1 MKAHELSQILPE
13 MEIADLQQ
21 LAENIRTE
29 GLKEEIVLHE
39 GKILDGRSRFAA
51 CKLVGVKPQTRAFG
65 DRKSDGTDPL
75 KFVLS
80 ENVHRRHLTDD
91 QRAIIASELAVRS
104 QVGRPPQKEIT
115 ENGGGEFGGLP
126 VGSASQDEAAKL
138 LNVSPAAVRRGVKV
152 LKKGSA
158 KLKEA
163 LKSGEV
169 SISKAADAADAP
181 KDKQMKVAKAPRKKA
196 KKETAKDKIINAL
209 DAWWVENREKVEKTP
224 MVPPAGMVK
233 NFRKIIERTL

>member
-1 MKAHELSQILPE
+1 M
-13 MEIADLQQ
+13 
-21 LAENIRTE
+21 
-29 GLKEEIVLHE
+29 KEEIVLHE

-51 CKLVGVKPQTRAFG
+51 CKLVGVKPATRAFG
-65 DRKSDGTDPL
+65 DRKSDGEDPL

-91 QRAIIASELAVRS
+91 QRTIIASELAVRS
-104 QVGRPPQKEIT
+104 QVGRPSEKKQES
-115 ENGGGEFGGLP
+115 NGGEFGGLP
-126 VGSASQDEAAKL
+126 VSSTKQDEAAKL

-181 KDKQMKVAKAPRKKA
+181 KDRQMKVAKAPRKKA
-196 KKETAKDKIINAL
+196 KRESAKDKIVLAL
-209 DAWWVENREKVEKTP
+209 DTWWLENKEKLEKTP
-224 MVPPAGMVK
+224 MCPPAGMVR
-233 NFRKIIERTL
+233 NFRRIIERAL

>member
-13 MEIADLQQ
+13 METADLQA
-21 LAENIRTE
+21 LAENIKQE

-51 CKLVGVKPQTRAFG
+51 CKLAGVKPVTRAFG
-65 DRKSDGTDPL
+65 DRKSDGEDPL

-80 ENVHRRHLTDD
+80 ENVHRRHLTNE
-91 QRAIIASELAVRS
+91 QRAIIAGELSMRS
-104 QVGRPPQKEIT
+104 QVGRPAEKNGDGEEQH
-115 ENGGGEFGGLP
+115 ENGQAA
-126 VGSASQDEAAKL
+126 SATQDEAAKL
-138 LNVSPAAVRRGVKV
+138 MNVSPAAVRRASKV

-169 SISKAADAADAP
+169 SISKAADAADSP

-196 KKETAKDKIINAL
+196 KHETAKQKIIDAL
-209 DAWWVENREKVEKTP
+209 DAWWLENKERVQKPP
-224 MVPPAGMVK
+224 MVVPAGMVR